1 MEQPL
6 LKYACTVSGGRIS
19 YRGLS
24 IEASPQLQQIAAL
37 LNGQRQRSDIAAA
50 SGLAPEEIDA
60 ALERLDQ
67 SRMLLAGEEVLRS
80 DGLFSGREVF
90 WRLEAL
96 LLKWRKASAA
106 DPAAPRL
113 DRDVALGTAPL
124 RVVQGF
130 CLEQGHL
137 LRAVPE
143 ELALAVAS
151 ATDEFIR
158 LEYMD
163 FYEEESRHGEM
174 LLEPLVGWL
183 GSEADIR
190 SAPPLP
196 CTIGLMQT
204 YRNWARKDP
213 LLYAVALMRDEGSPL
228 DALAP
233 HDIYDGMRRHYDIPK
248 AVVDRF
254 EWHANLDR
262 ENDHG
267 FFPERIFR
275 HVPVIEE
282 QRIERLISA
291 LRQIIDLHDA
301 FRAGVLDYYSRHTVE
316 SRCAAPARELQA
328 WKLGRS
334 LPAHALETA

>member
-6 LKYACTVSGGRIS
+6 LKYACTLGGGKIS
-19 YRGLS
+19 YRGLDL
-24 IEASPQLQQIAAL
+24 EVSPQLERVAAL
-37 LNGQRQRSDIAAA
+37 LDGRRRRPDIAAA
-50 SGLAPEEIDA
+50 LGLTLDQVDA
-60 ALERLDQ
+60 ALARLDA
-67 SRMLLAGEEVLRS
+67 SKMLLAGEEVLRS

-106 DPAAPRL
+106 DPTAPRL
-113 DRDVALGTAPL
+113 DREVAFGKAPL
-124 RVVQGF
+124 QVVQGF

-233 HDIYDGMRRHYDIPK
+233 HDIYEGMRRHYDIPK

-282 QRIERLISA
+282 ARIERLISA

-301 FRAGVLDYYSRHTVE
+301 FRAGVLDYYARHTVE
-316 SRCAAPARELQA
+316 TRCAMPSRELQA
-328 WKLGRS
+328 WKQGRDV
-334 LPAHALETA
+334 PANALEPT